1 MVMVIDGAVINKN
14 DSRMGAVPKSF
25 KTHLEDIPYLL
36 LNARC
41 IHASGIVVFLVFFTW
56 SRSTV

>member
-41 IHASGIVVFLVFFTW
+41 IHASGIVVFLVFFT
-56 SRSTV
+56 